1 MPGMLPDQPPAR
13 SEVPEQPA
21 KGAGHISA
29 PRHPPCAA
37 SPPQTRLRQP
47 PPRHGPAPSGAGSCR
62 GERRAAGTGHGAA
75 APTSP
80 IPRHPGQRCPAAP
93 PTSCR
98 GEGCEGA
105 AAGCQTPAPRR
116 LRAAGA
122 ERVLSRRAGAGARPG
137 PPLPARR
144 GSARAPRA
152 LGAAAA
158 RSERR
163 SGAAAA
169 SGSAARSCS
178 RPGR

>member
-1 MPGMLPDQPPAR
+1 MLPDQPPAR

-80 IPRHPGQRCPAAP
+80 IPRHAGQRCPAAP

-122 ERVLSRRAGAGARPG
+122 ERVLSRRAGAGAGARPG